1 MHISAVPA
9 HVLVVPYFPAVHSQ
23 DISKTNILPE
33 DRVVPLVSQ
42 TRQAEI
48 EDLKF
53 AKKDLLAFKK
63 SLHNRL
69 NFTVDEKGGERVIQ
83 VVDPRTDRLVRQIS
97 IDEILASR
105 YQGNIVG
112 YFLSAQ
118 A

>member
-1 MHISAVPA
+1 MQISAVPA
-9 HVLVVPYFPAVHSQ
+9 PVFMGTYFPTVHSK

-33 DRVVPLVSQ
+33 DRVVPLISQ
-42 TRQAEI
+42 TQQAEI

-63 SLHNRL
+63 SLHHTL
-69 NFTVDEKGGERVIQ
+69 NFTVDEKSGERVIQ
-83 VVDPRTDRLVRQIS
+83 VVDPQTGGLVRQIS
-97 IDEILASR
+97 TDEIMASR

-112 YFLSAQ
+112 YFLIAQ